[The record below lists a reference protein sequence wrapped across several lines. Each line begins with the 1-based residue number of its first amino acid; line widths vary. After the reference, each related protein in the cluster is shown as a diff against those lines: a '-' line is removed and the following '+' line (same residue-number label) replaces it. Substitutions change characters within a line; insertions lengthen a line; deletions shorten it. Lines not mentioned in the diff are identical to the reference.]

1 MKTSNLI
8 CNFGVPETNNV
19 SLKTVGYVANVANV
33 ASTSSLTS
41 SSNRLEHTNIMCP
54 TPVLKQVPMNE
65 IQQVTI
71 STSAPSVEKQC
82 FEARKVSPDAD
93 EVQVVT
99 IAATGQLY
107 EVQEIVVST

>member
-1 MKTSNLI
+1 
-8 CNFGVPETNNV
+8 
-19 SLKTVGYVANVANV
+19 NV

-107 EVQEIVVST
+107 EVQEIVTSTSTNGPEIQMIETLISDDTVDEIQTV